1 MSATTLPT
9 LRKIKPTTRLPWAF
23 VIVLGLATLAVVVLL
38 GFIFFQVVY
47 AFHVL
52 PNVRVWNVDLSHQSL
67 DEAAANLEQQLAIK
81 FNNTTLELTDG
92 TQQWLATP
100 VDLGLRLDARATA
113 QNALDVARGDAG
125 RQFDTALGGVNL
137 PPSVVFDPAVAQAF
151 LTRLAQQIDR
161 APIDAGLQLNALTV
175 ITTPSQ
181 LGRVLDVTRTLP
193 MLAEAGRA
201 LDKTTRLTLPIE
213 TLQPTVR
220 DTSAAALRLQN
231 VLNSNLTLD
240 LENPLPG
247 EPTSWDL
254 TPPQLA
260 ALITTELAP
269 DGSDITIEFN
279 ADLLYAGLADL
290 AAQIDRTPEDA
301 RFIFNDDTKQ
311 LEAIQASKVGRTLNI
326 TSTIERMNAALARGE
341 RRVKLDVVVQ
351 QPDFPDTAKA
361 ADLGITQLIA
371 TGQTFYA
378 GSSKER
384 MTNIGA
390 ATTQFQGVLI
400 KPGETFSF
408 NKYLGDV
415 SLDKGFAEALIIFNG
430 RTVTG
435 VGGGVCQVSTTV
447 FRAAFEAGFPVI
459 ERWPHAYRVGWYEKG
474 YGPGLDATVFS
485 PDVDFRFK
493 NDTPYH
499 LLIEAYA
506 NDAAGRLTFKFYS
519 TPDGRQVVVSAP
531 VVENV
536 VPHPPDKYEEDP
548 TLAAG
553 VTKQVDYAVD
563 GADVTVNRTVTLNG
577 QVISQDRVF
586 TRYLPWQAVFMVGTG
601 Q

>member
-1 MSATTLPT
+1 
-9 LRKIKPTTRLPWAF
+9 
-23 VIVLGLATLAVVVLL
+23 
-38 GFIFFQVVY
+38 
-47 AFHVL
+47 
-52 PNVRVWNVDLSHQSL
+52 
-67 DEAAANLEQQLAIK
+67 
-81 FNNTTLELTDG
+81 
-92 TQQWLATP
+92 
-100 VDLGLRLDARATA
+100 
-113 QNALDVARGDAG
+113 
-125 RQFDTALGGVNL
+125 
-137 PPSVVFDPAVAQAF
+137 
-151 LTRLAQQIDR
+151 
-161 APIDAGLQLNALTV
+161 
-175 ITTPSQ
+175 
-181 LGRVLDVTRTLP
+181 
-193 MLAEAGRA
+193 
-201 LDKTTRLTLPIE
+201 
-213 TLQPTVR
+213 VR
-220 DTSAAALRLQN
+220 DTSAAALRLQS
-231 VLNSNLTLD
+231 VLNGNLTLD

-247 EPTSWDL
+247 EPASWDL

-279 ADLLYAGLADL
+279 AELLYAGLADL
-290 AAQIDRTPEDA
+290 ATQIDRAPEDA
-301 RFIFNDDTKQ
+301 RFIFNDEEKQ
-311 LEAIQASKVGRTLNI
+311 LDVVQASKVGRTLNI
-326 TSTIERMNAALARGE
+326 TGTIERMNVALAHGE
-341 RRVKLDVVVQ
+341 RRVALAVAVQ
-351 QPDFPDTAKA
+351 QPEFPDTLKA

-371 TGQTFYA
+371 QGQTFYA

-390 ATTQFQGVLI
+390 ATAQFQGVLI

-519 TPDGRQVVVSAP
+519 TPDGRQVTIAAP
-531 VVENV
+531 IVENV

-586 TRYLPWQAVFMVGTG
+586 TKYLPWQAVFMVGTG

>member
-1 MSATTLPT
+1 MSATIIPN

-38 GFIFFQVVY
+38 GFIVFQIVY

-52 PNVRVWNVDLSHQSL
+52 PNVTVWNIDLSNQSL
-67 DEAAANLEQQLAIK
+67 DEAAANLEAQLAIK

-92 TQQWLATP
+92 TQKWYATP
-100 VDLGLRLDARATA
+100 IDLGLRLDARATA
-113 QNALDVARGDAG
+113 QMALDVARGDTG
-125 RQFDTALGGVNL
+125 QQFNTALGGVNL
-137 PPSVVFDPAVAQAF
+137 PPGVVFDPGVAQAF
-151 LTRLAQQIDR
+151 LARLAQQIDR

-181 LGRVLDVTRTLP
+181 IGRVLDVTRTLP
-193 MLAEAGRA
+193 MLAEAGRS
-201 LDKTTRLTLPIE
+201 LDKTKSLTLPIE
-213 TLQPTVR
+213 TRQPKVR
-220 DTSAAALRLQN
+220 DTSAAATRLQN
-231 VLNSNLTLD
+231 ALNGNFTLD

-247 EPTSWDL
+247 ESASWDL
-254 TPPQLA
+254 TPQQIA
-260 ALITTELAP
+260 DLIITQLAP
-269 DGSDITIEFN
+269 DGTDITIEFN
-279 ADLLYAGLADL
+279 AELLRAGLVDL
-290 AAQIDRTPEDA
+290 ATQIDRTPEDA

-311 LEAIQASKVGRTLNI
+311 LEAIQASKAGRTLNL
-326 TSTIERMNAALARGE
+326 TGTIERLNAALARGE
-341 RRVKLDVVVQ
+341 RRAQLEVVVQ

-390 ATTQFQGVLI
+390 ATAQFQGVLI

-408 NKYLGDV
+408 DKYLGDV

-474 YGPGLDATVFS
+474 FGPGLDATVFS
-485 PDVDFRFK
+485 PDVDFEFK
-493 NDTPYH
+493 NDTPYY

-506 NDAAGRLTFKFYS
+506 NDATGRLTFKFYS
-519 TPDGRQVVVSAP
+519 TPDGRQVAVSAP
-531 VVENV
+531 TIENV
-536 VPHPPDKYEEDP
+536 VPHPPDKYEDDP
-548 TLAAG
+548 TLPAG

-563 GADVTVNRTVTLNG
+563 GADVTVNRTVTRDG

-586 TRYLPWQAVFMVGTG
+586 TKYLPWQAVFMVGTG

>member
-1 MSATTLPT
+1 MSATTLPN
-9 LRKIKPTTRLPWAF
+9 LRKIKPTTRLPWVF
-23 VIVLGLATLAVVVLL
+23 VIVLGAATLGVVLLL
-38 GFIFFQVVY
+38 GFILFQIVY
-47 AFHVL
+47 AYHVL
-52 PNVRVWNVDLSHQSL
+52 PNVSVWNVDLSHQSL
-67 DEAAANLEQQLAIK
+67 DEAAAHLESQLAIK

-92 TQQWLATP
+92 AQQWFATP
-100 VDLGLRLDARATA
+100 MDLGLRLDARATA
-113 QNALDVARGDAG
+113 QMALEVARGDTG
-125 RQFDTALGGVNL
+125 QQFSTALGGVNL
-137 PPSVVFDPAVAQAF
+137 PPSVVFDPGVAQAF

-161 APIDAGLQLNALTV
+161 PAIDAGLQLDGLTV
-175 ITTPSQ
+175 ITTSSQ
-181 LGRVLDVTRTLP
+181 IGRALDVTRTLS
-193 MLAEAGRA
+193 MLAEAGRS
-201 LDKTTRLTLPIE
+201 LDKTTRLTLPIN
-213 TLQPTVR
+213 TLQPKVR

-231 VLNSNLTLD
+231 ALNGNLSLD

-247 EPTSWDL
+247 EPASWDL
-254 TPPQLA
+254 TPQQLA

-279 ADLLYAGLADL
+279 HDLLSAGLADL
-290 AAQIDRTPEDA
+290 ATQIDRTPEDA
-301 RFIFNDDTKQ
+301 RFIFNDETKQ
-311 LEAIQASKVGRTLNI
+311 LDVLKPSKVGRTLNI
-326 TSTIERMNAALARGE
+326 TGTIERLNAALARGE
-341 RRVKLDVVVQ
+341 RRVKIDVAVQ
-351 QPDFPDTAKA
+351 QPDFPDTATA
-361 ADLGITQLIA
+361 AQLGITQLIA
-371 TGQTFYA
+371 QGQTYYA

-390 ATTQFQGVLI
+390 ATAQFQGILI

-447 FRAAFEAGFPVI
+447 FRAAFEAGFPII
-459 ERWPHAYRVGWYEKG
+459 ERWPHAYRVSWYERG
-474 YGPGLDATVFS
+474 FGPGLDATVFS
-485 PDVDFRFK
+485 PAVDFRFK

-506 NDAAGRLTFKFYS
+506 NHEAGRVTFKFYS
-519 TPDGRQVVVSAP
+519 TPDGRQVTVSAP
-531 VVENV
+531 IVENV

-563 GADVTVNRTVTLNG
+563 GADVTVNRTVMRDG

-586 TRYLPWQAVFMVGTG
+586 TKYQPWQAVFMVGTG